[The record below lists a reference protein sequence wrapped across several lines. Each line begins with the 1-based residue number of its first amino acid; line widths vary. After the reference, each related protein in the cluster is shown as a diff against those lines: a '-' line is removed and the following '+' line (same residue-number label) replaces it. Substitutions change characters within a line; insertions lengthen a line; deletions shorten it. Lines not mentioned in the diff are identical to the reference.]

1 MVRVRIAM
9 QLLRPSP
16 GIFCICIPYE
26 ERKEKKEA
34 LQKEEVSSNH
44 LQPHAHPAAVVIPA
58 RRGRAS
64 SSSPPQ
70 DSFVTPRL
78 RLFLFHLRIEGRA
91 LSTTSN
97 SIRSRRGGRGS
108 LFNL

>member
-16 GIFCICIPYE
+16 GIFCICIPCE

-34 LQKEEVSSNH
+34 LQKEEVSRNH

-70 DSFVTPRL
+70 DSFVAPVS
-78 RLFLFHLRIEGRA
+78 GSSS
-91 LSTTSN
+91 STFE
-97 SIRSRRGGRGS
+97 SRGERC
-108 LFNL
+108 